1 MKVKLLKKVRKRFS
15 IIHYPKGLVSCGE
28 HFDYNLFK
36 LTDDSNECFEKYA
49 QLGDIKERKYT
60 EKIFETE
67 KECIDYLKSIIL
79 QRLRK
84 EGNLGS
90 KDKKLRNNLKK
101 VW

>member
-36 LTDDSNECFEKYA
+36 LTDDTNEYFEKYA
-49 QLGDIKERKYT
+49 QLGDIKELKYS
-60 EKIFETE
+60 EEVFETE
-67 KECIDYLKSIIL
+67 KECIEYLKSIIL

-84 EGNLGS
+84 EGHLGV
-90 KDKKLRNNLKK
+90 KDKKLRNNFKK